1 MDSYFVNKSVWITGA
16 SSGIGRALSIAFA
29 QKGANCILS
38 ARSVDGLQDTLSMME
53 NKDLHKIV
61 PVDLTDE
68 KQVESA
74 FEKAGRVDVL
84 INNAGVSQRSIT
96 LNTEMDVY
104 RRLMEINYF
113 SVVKLTKL
121 VLPNMIKNGGGN
133 IVTISSIAGKVGPP
147 YRSGYAASKHALHGF
162 FDALRAE
169 TSHKGMNILVVCP
182 GFVNTPIAHNAF
194 AGNGNKYNKPDTEN
208 VKGLSAEDL
217 ARDIL
222 KAIEKKKTEAYFGKF
237 EVNAIRMKR
246 FFPSILTKM
255 LHKKYIN
262 DPEK

>member
-1 MDSYFVNKSVWITGA
+1 MASYFKNKTVWITGA

-29 QKGANCILS
+29 QKGAKCILS
-38 ARSVDGLQDTLSMME
+38 ARSIGGLEETLSMMD
-53 NKDLHKIV
+53 NHDVHKII
-61 PVDLTDE
+61 PVDLTDDV
-68 KQVESA
+68 QVESA
-74 FEKAGRVDVL
+74 FKKVGNVDIL

-96 LNTEMDVY
+96 LKTDMDVY

-121 VLPNMIKNGGGN
+121 VLPNMIKNGGGD
-133 IVTISSIAGKVGPP
+133 IATISSIAGKVGPP

-169 TSHKGMNILVVCP
+169 TSHKGMNILIVCP
-182 GFVNTPIAHNAF
+182 GFVNTPIAHNSF
-194 AGNGNKYNKPDTEN
+194 AGDGNKYNKPDTDNEN
-208 VKGLSAEDL
+208 GLSAKDL
-217 ARDIL
+217 ANDIL
-222 KAIEKKKTEAYFGKF
+222 KAIEKKKTEVYFGKF